1 MLFLQKLLITTF
13 IIGSS
18 SGSSGGG
25 SVNPNTPQNTGIFAQ
40 DYPNA
45 SADLNQVINDEATGQ
60 TYDINQR
67 SLLSTDIISNDN
79 DIAANQS
86 AISAN
91 TAAIAALQSAAPNTH
106 YHDVPAHTHSVGNH
120 SHPTYQHH
128 HITTSNT
135 QTGSQIEVPSTQFGN
150 THSAGSA
157 SFTSGVAQTS
167 GPAGSTA
174 IGHSHTASDIPHTHD
189 MGNIN
194 VAAHDH
200 HTNSNGS
207 VGNVANA
214 YGSSYASTA
223 SAGSTGGAQ

>member
-1 MLFLQKLLITTF
+1 MFLLFLQKLLITTF

-18 SGSSGGG
+18 SASNTGGG

-45 SADLNQVINDEATGQ
+45 FADLNQVINDEATGQ

-67 SLLSTDIISNDN
+67 SLLSTDISSNDN

-91 TAAIAALQSAAPNTH
+91 TAAIAALQTAAPNSH

-135 QTGSQIEVPSTQFGN
+135 QTGSQVEVPATQFGN

-157 SFTSGVAQTS
+157 TFTSGVAQTS

-174 IGHSHTASDIPHTHD
+174 TGHTHAPADIPHTHTTD
-189 MGNIN
+189 IADHFHAETGTNTNFGGSWNYSDSIN
-194 VAAHDH
+194 V
-200 HTNSNGS
+200 T
-207 VGNVANA
+207 
-214 YGSSYASTA
+214 SS
-223 SAGSTGGAQ
+223 GPQ

>member
-1 MLFLQKLLITTF
+1 M
-13 IIGSS
+13 
-18 SGSSGGG
+18 
-25 SVNPNTPQNTGIFAQ
+25 
-40 DYPNA
+40 
-45 SADLNQVINDEATGQ
+45 NQVINDEATGQ

-91 TAAIAALQSAAPNTH
+91 TAAIAALQSAAPNSH

-135 QTGSQIEVPSTQFGN
+135 QTGSQIEVPATQFGN
-150 THSAGSA
+150 THSSGAA
-157 SFTSGVAQTS
+157 SISSGVAQTS

-174 IGHSHTASDIPHTHD
+174 TGHSHVSGDIPHTHSFS
-189 MGNIN
+189 
-194 VAAHDH
+194 HDD
-200 HTNSNGS
+200 HTHYQNPANYNSTAGA
-207 VGNVANA
+207 VGNT
-214 YGSSYASTA
+214 S
-223 SAGSTGGAQ
+223 GAQ